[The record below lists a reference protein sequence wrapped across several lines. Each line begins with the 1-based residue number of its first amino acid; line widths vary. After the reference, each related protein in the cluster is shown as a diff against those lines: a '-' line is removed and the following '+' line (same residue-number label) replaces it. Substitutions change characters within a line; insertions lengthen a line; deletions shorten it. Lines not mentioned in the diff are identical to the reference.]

1 MGNYSN
7 KSLFTGNIEAPVFKV
22 LNHVEVEDGS
32 IIPLHLGLFYI
43 ADPDTAIDNLFVV
56 IVMSP
61 TNGDLLKVIDGKDI
75 EVKDGMNVSVADLMN
90 GKVRFRHHAGKA
102 FKG

>member
-1 MGNYSN
+1 
-7 KSLFTGNIEAPVFKV
+7 
-22 LNHVEVEDGS
+22 
-32 IIPLHLGLFYI
+32 
-43 ADPDTAIDNLFVV
+43 
-56 IVMSP
+56 MSP